1 MERANST
8 ITSDIDSERSPA
20 VESQPLEDL
29 EPEPVV
35 VTNPKTVKKK
45 TVVKKVVPK
54 EPKEKIIETKDTTT
68 IVNGTT
74 ENPDIVA
81 PAVVTPT
88 EELEPE
94 PVVVT
99 KPKKVVKKKIVRTVK
114 PAPPK
119 SELKPHQ
126 KEPVPRASD
135 SGDVWP
141 SHTISAQVE
150 PQSLGSAKGQV
161 WDPAEVFKTFQKQV

>member
-8 ITSDIDSERSPA
+8 ITSDIDSERSPV

-81 PAVVTPT
+81 RAVVTPT

-94 PVVVT
+94 LLWLRESET
-99 KPKKVVKKKIVRTVK
+99 RGCLLTLQMNYH
-114 PAPPK
+114 PAH
-119 SELKPHQ
+119 SY
-126 KEPVPRASD
+126 
-135 SGDVWP
+135 
-141 SHTISAQVE
+141 
-150 PQSLGSAKGQV
+150 
-161 WDPAEVFKTFQKQV
+161 